1 MTPEKYIIL
10 TNKLHVFSMDFFF
23 ITAFLDTAENEFTKK
38 RKIPVISTKR
48 VSL

>member
-1 MTPEKYIIL
+1 MYFQWTL
-10 TNKLHVFSMDFFF
+10 FF